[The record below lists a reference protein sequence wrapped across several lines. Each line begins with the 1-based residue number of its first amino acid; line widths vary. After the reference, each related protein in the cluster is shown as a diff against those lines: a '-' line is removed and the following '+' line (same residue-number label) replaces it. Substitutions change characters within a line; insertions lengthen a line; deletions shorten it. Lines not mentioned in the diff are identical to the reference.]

1 MFYCNSRAVRSFV
14 FAAVLGIAGSGCTG
28 GMGAAVESLKQAA
41 GRGPAAATP
50 PLDPKFV
57 YLRVTRGKHV
67 GLMWRGSLERSAEG
81 TIEVFYSGSGEVV
94 RLRNGRL
101 VGALGL
107 NTEWRQVDEPAL
119 VWRAVA
125 KAGRSTPFVRTRD
138 VMPGYRTAVRDELA
152 LKVVAAPERSALQV
166 LDPKSLTW
174 FEETVSVPGATRMPL
189 LTSDNDTVPAARFA
203 ADFAGEE
210 EVVVYGEQCLA
221 RDFCFTWQRW
231 STAMQQAATA
241 SSPK

>member
-1 MFYCNSRAVRSFV
+1 
-14 FAAVLGIAGSGCTG
+14 
-28 GMGAAVESLKQAA
+28 MGAAVESLKQATRRA
-41 GRGPAAATP
+41 DPDSTK

-81 TIEVFYSGSGEVV
+81 LIEVFYSGSGEVV
-94 RLRNGRL
+94 RFRNGRL

-107 NTEWRQVDEPAL
+107 NTEWRHVDEPAV

-125 KAGRSTPFVRTRD
+125 KAGQSPAFVRTRD

-152 LKVVAAPERSALQV
+152 IKVIAPVERSALQV
-166 LDPKSLTW
+166 LDPGTLTW
-174 FEETVSVPGATRMPL
+174 FEETSRTSDASRIPL
-189 LTSDNDTVPAARFA
+189 LRIADGTLPPARFA
-203 ADFAGEE
+203 ADLAGAE

-221 RDFCFTWQRW
+221 RDLCFTWQRW
-231 STAMQQAATA
+231 SRAMQQALAA
-241 SSPK
+241 SRAR